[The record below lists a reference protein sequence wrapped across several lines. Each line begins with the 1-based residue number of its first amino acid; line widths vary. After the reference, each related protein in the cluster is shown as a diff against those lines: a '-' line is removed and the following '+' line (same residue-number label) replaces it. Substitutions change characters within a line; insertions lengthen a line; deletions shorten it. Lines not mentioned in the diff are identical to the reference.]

1 MNYYV
6 DEEELPTLEL
16 ALEAM
21 NTDELRKLVAL
32 TGQKVPS
39 RKGDMSALIVQHL
52 AGERLRSVWEGLDE
66 LQRAAV
72 AEAVDS
78 PSSQFNA
85 GLFRA
90 KYGRET
96 DWGSAGKFSYDRK
109 PSALCFFL
117 YKSGVIPAD
126 LKARLLCLCAH
137 RNIVRL
143 LPTYYPP
150 LGRRV

>member
-90 KYGRET
+90 KYGR
-96 DWGSAGKFSYDRK
+96 K